1 MVTAGATS
9 GVVHN
14 RLTHTIKV
22 TAVARSVAV
31 RLLRTEDRDLLR
43 DLGGLDHVVVQA
55 AANAHDLG
63 HPPFGH
69 LGERVLDRLARERF
83 GLQRRL
89 RGQRADVS
97 DPHRA
102 GGALGPGDEG
112 LNLTAA
118 VRAAVLKYPWARL
131 HYPDPH
137 PTDWPTPPRGA
148 GHGGDGQG
156 AAKFSA
162 YLIDLPE
169 MLDALAAFP
178 DLPPG
183 RQTLECS
190 VMDLADDIAYSLHD
204 VEDFHRSGVLQFSP
218 VSGEFRSWEN
228 GRRQLAELDDAE
240 LRRAGRRPGAG
251 LERLRRRLAQPR
263 RLDLRRRTPFRPR
276 SPPSGTSSWTGC
288 WPRRTTAR
296 WSPTARSRASSP
308 AGSTT

>member
-1 MVTAGATS
+1 M
-9 GVVHN
+9 
-14 RLTHTIKV
+14 
-22 TAVARSVAV
+22 
-31 RLLRTEDRDLLR
+31 
-43 DLGGLDHVVVQA
+43 QA

-83 GLQRRL
+83 GL
-89 RGQRADVS
+89 S
-97 DPHRA
+97 DGFEGNAQTFRI
-102 GGALGPGDEG
+102 LTELEVQGPGDVG

-118 VRAAVLKYPWARL
+118 VRAAVLKYPWARM

-148 GHGGDGQG
+148 GHGSDGHG
-156 AAKFSA
+156 AAKFSS

-228 GRRQLAELDDAE
+228 GRQALAELDDAQ
-240 LRRAGRRPGAG
+240 LLRAGRQPGAG
-251 LERLRRRLAQPR
+251 LERLRRRPVDPR
-263 RLDLRRRTPFRPR
+263 RLDLRRRDLLGRGGRGRGRVRRRGAGHAVRRFDGGRPR
-276 SPPSGTSSWTGC
+276 DLRLRLALDRPPDHLGQPDARCRQSARATSG
-288 WPRRTTAR
+288 
-296 WSPTARSRASSP
+296 
-308 AGSTT
+308 